1 MKAREVLVRV
11 IDCIE
16 ATGFVSKHEALYSG
30 KRSTADVISSSFEL
44 SPVVTPAE
52 LAKHGDVADDILVW
66 LDGLKPTDDYM
77 ENCKLA
83 IAGVEEDTNRWL
95 GILCS
100 IPSAYKKYI
109 SSTAGMDKVTSPNA
123 FSADPGTTF
132 TGTCEIINV
141 RNFESYNKISMVD
154 LATGCMVAFTESLT
168 EKKRLTGKTISSKL
182 AVGDKVNVSASVYRN
197 KFTTPFE
204 TTLSRPKIE
213 KI

>member
-1 MKAREVLVRV
+1 MKAKEVLVRV

-30 KRSTADVISSSFEL
+30 KRSTADIISSSFEL
-44 SPVVTPAE
+44 SPIVTEEE
-52 LAKHGDVADDILVW
+52 LNKHGKLAEDILDW
-66 LDGLKPTDDYM
+66 LSSAPATDDYM
-77 ENCKLA
+77 SNCKLA
-83 IAGVEEDTNRWL
+83 VTGVEEDTNRWL

-100 IPSAYKKYI
+100 IPSSYKKHI
-109 SSTAGMDKVTSPNA
+109 SNMSGMDKVINPNA

-141 RNFESYNKISMVD
+141 RNFDTYNKVSMVD

-168 EKKRLTGKTISSKL
+168 EKKRLTGKAISSKL
-182 AVGDKVNVSASVYRN
+182 SVGDKVKVSASVYRN